1 MAPDGLGRIYTTG
14 RDSLL
19 LESAVLPKFS
29 IWTAQHPDSG
39 QVGAQ
44 NGPGAREGPKRQL
57 QWVPAPVTRLQSGR
71 ETAHPKSPLPPT
83 QPTPSLH
90 GIHCL
95 VGGGGSP
102 PNLHFEVRASQGLQG
117 VGCSWERPGDIL
129 GSSAPPPR
137 MGKGWGRGQI
147 PRLPLP
153 TAGGR
158 NGGGGQIPAL
168 RLPMAGV
175 ALSQGCGGWGRSPR

>member
-95 VGGGGSP
+95 VGGRGSP

-158 NGGGGQIPAL
+158 NGGGQIPAL
-168 RLPMAGV
+168 RLPVAGV